1 MPPQST
7 TRRGFVVSLCVVAWA
22 GDCLART
29 TLSPALE
36 GAILAKAL
44 NYDQTIRARHGH
56 PRVLVVTS
64 DPNSEETRILAK
76 AFQALKSQVNVV
88 LPARAPGLMPEADAV
103 YAFQGLLTA
112 QLQALCVR
120 HEILSM
126 TRDMSLVLAAQAT
139 LSVGVEA
146 ERPQIVVNLKRAKAE
161 GHKLSSRL
169 LKLAKVV
176 E

>member
-1 MPPQST
+1 
-7 TRRGFVVSLCVVAWA
+7 
-22 GDCLART
+22 
-29 TLSPALE
+29 
-36 GAILAKAL
+36 
-44 NYDQTIRARHGH
+44 
-56 PRVLVVTS
+56 
-64 DPNSEETRILAK
+64 
-76 AFQALKSQVNVV
+76 
-88 LPARAPGLMPEADAV
+88 
-103 YAFQGLLTA
+103 
-112 QLQALCVR
+112 
-120 HEILSM
+120 M